1 MNKIRQVKELNKRE
15 LEAGITP
22 EASWHADYRDTAF
35 IYIGGLPYDVSEGDI
50 VTIFS
55 QYGEPV
61 YVNLVRDKETG
72 KSKGFAFLKYEDQR
86 SCDLAVDNMSGAQVM
101 GRVVSVDHT
110 RYKKK
115 EGEELRDNTYGLGE
129 EEGEGEAGAV
139 VKAPETESESE
150 EERRPVLKEERELAE
165 LLRNHDDDDPMK
177 AYLIKEKKVEV
188 EEAVK
193 AWQAKNGGGSKK
205 KKDEKRKHRH
215 HRSRRDRDDDDE
227 ERRHRKRR
235 HRTRSPSEERSRSRE
250 RRRRDHPED
259 RDRKSRRRD
268 ESEDRDR
275 KSRRRDDSEDG
286 ERKSKRRDDGQDRRD
301 RHRDYS
307 RDRERK
313 SRRRG
318 DSEDDYRRRDR
329 SRDADVRHSDRKRR
343 SPSWDGQPSSQGIK
357 VLTFVRDPA
366 NIAKLKAVI
375 NAGLLYEPSEQQLDN
390 WKAESQTLEEDY
402 RVRDEEHWNKYMQFI
417 QEQISKGA
425 TPPAGGDGYEPL
437 ARPLEQVCP
446 TMSCY
451 TGARILK
458 YAAEAKARFPV
469 LKCLHFHLDIQGAY
483 VVDLD
488 EGLLEVWGD
497 GMEPVENDRFDKYEW
512 AVKSGGP
519 PGSCVGMWAF
529 EELPSKEEFIKHFEV
544 PEE

>member
-177 AYLIKEKKVEV
+177 AYLIKEKKAEV

-235 HRTRSPSEERSRSRE
+235 LRSCRLNYFLQKGGLEN
-250 RRRRDHPED
+250 
-259 RDRKSRRRD
+259 
-268 ESEDRDR
+268 
-275 KSRRRDDSEDG
+275 G
-286 ERKSKRRDDGQDRRD
+286 
-301 RHRDYS
+301 
-307 RDRERK
+307 
-313 SRRRG
+313 
-318 DSEDDYRRRDR
+318 
-329 SRDADVRHSDRKRR
+329 V
-343 SPSWDGQPSSQGIK
+343 GIK

-469 LKCLHFHLDIQGAY
+469 LKCLHFHFHIQGAY

-497 GMEPVENDRFDKYEW
+497 GMEPVENDRFDNM
-512 AVKSGGP
+512 SGQ
-519 PGSCVGMWAF
+519 
-529 EELPSKEEFIKHFEV
+529 
-544 PEE
+544 